1 VRARLLTTVL
11 ALVALG
17 AGAQTVSSG
26 IEASRDSDDFNH
38 WSATAGWSAANGFG
52 LSSGLARYRA
62 PGWSEQGLTLAVA
75 YRHEDPIQNLTA
87 RLGATRLAGHTE
99 AVGVLEY
106 LRKDVAPR
114 SSLGLSLERDF
125 VHSRLGIDDSLTYGS
140 VALVGDH
147 AFDDRFNVGVAGGAT
162 WFSDDNRR
170 DFLRTRWNVLID
182 DRWGLNGYVKTR
194 HHLHS
199 RPGRPEYYSPER
211 LTEVSL
217 GLSARLRVHG
227 SVVMSVQADRGHQST
242 PGDTR
247 PIWSYAFSVG
257 ALPGQPLRW
266 SAGLLAANTAANAG
280 SGGAYRYTSLF
291 AQLQMPL

>member
-1 VRARLLTTVL
+1 MAAVF
-11 ALVALG
+11 ALVAQG
-17 AGAQTVSSG
+17 AGAQAVGGGLET
-26 IEASRDSDDFNH
+26 SRDSDDFAH
-38 WSATAGWSAANGFG
+38 WSATAGWSAASGFG
-52 LSSGLARYRA
+52 LSSGIARYRA
-62 PGWSEQGLTLAVA
+62 PGWSEQGLTLAA
-75 YRHEDPIQNLTA
+75 TYHQEEPLQDLKA
-87 RLGATRLAGHTE
+87 RLGASRLAGRTE
-99 AVGVLEY
+99 AVGMVEY
-106 LRKDVAPR
+106 LRRDVAPR
-114 SSLGLSLERDF
+114 TSLGLSLERDF
-125 VHSRLGIDDSLTYGS
+125 VHSRLGIDNGLTYGS

-147 AFDDRFNVGVAGGAT
+147 AFDDRFNVGLAGGAT
-162 WFSDDNRR
+162 WFSDNNRR

-199 RPGRPEYYSPER
+199 RPGRPEYYSPAR

-217 GLSARLRVHG
+217 GLSARVRVHD
-227 SVVMSVQADRGHQST
+227 SVVMSVQADGGHQST

-247 PIWSYAFSVG
+247 PIWSYAFSIG
-257 ALPGQPLRW
+257 APRQQPLRW